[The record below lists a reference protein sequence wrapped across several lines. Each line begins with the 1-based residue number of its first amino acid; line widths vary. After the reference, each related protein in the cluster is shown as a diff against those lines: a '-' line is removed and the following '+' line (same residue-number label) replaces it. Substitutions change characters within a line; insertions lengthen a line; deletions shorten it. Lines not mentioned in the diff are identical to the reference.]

1 MLQRNKNRKKIMITP
16 LKDRVIIELVQKETV
31 TSSGIVLSSADPQEA
46 NRGIVLAV
54 GAEVLDVK
62 VGDVILANWN
72 KATKSKV
79 DQDEFYI
86 IKEED
91 IIAVFED

>member
-1 MLQRNKNRKKIMITP
+1 MLQRTKRKKIMITP
-16 LKDRVIIELVQKETV
+16 LKDRVIIELIEKETA
-31 TSSGIVLSSADPQEA
+31 TASGIVLSSADPSEA
-46 NRGIVLAV
+46 NRGKVIAV
-54 GAEVLDVK
+54 GQEVLDVV

>member
-1 MLQRNKNRKKIMITP
+1 MITP
-16 LKDRVIIELVQKETV
+16 LKDRVIIELIEKET
-31 TSSGIVLSSADPQEA
+31 TTASGIVLSSADPSEA
-46 NRGIVLAV
+46 NRGKVIAV
-54 GAEVLDVK
+54 GQEVLDVK
-62 VGDVILANWN
+62 EGDIILANWN

>member
-1 MLQRNKNRKKIMITP
+1 MITP
-16 LKDRVIIELVQKETV
+16 LKDRVIIELVQKET
-31 TSSGIVLSSADPQEA
+31 TTASGIVLSSADPAEA
-46 NRGIVLAV
+46 NRGIVLSI
-54 GAEVLDVK
+54 GEEVLDVK

>member
-1 MLQRNKNRKKIMITP
+1 MITP
-16 LKDRVIIELVQKETV
+16 LKDRVIIELIQKETV
-31 TSSGIVLSSADPQEA
+31 TASGIVLSSADPTEA

-54 GAEVLDVK
+54 GAEVLDLK

>member
-1 MLQRNKNRKKIMITP
+1 M
-16 LKDRVIIELVQKETV
+16 
-31 TSSGIVLSSADPQEA
+31 VLSSADPTEA
-46 NRGIVLAV
+46 NRGKVLAI
-54 GAEVLDVK
+54 GAEVLDVA

>member
-1 MLQRNKNRKKIMITP
+1 MITP
-16 LKDRVIIELVQKETV
+16 LKDRVIIELIQKETV
-31 TSSGIVLSSADPQEA
+31 TASGIVLSSADPTEA
-46 NRGIVLAV
+46 NRGKVLAV

>member
-1 MLQRNKNRKKIMITP
+1 MLQRTKRKKIMITP
-16 LKDRVIIELVQKETV
+16 LKDRVIIELIQKETV
-31 TSSGIVLSSADPQEA
+31 TASGIVLSSADPAEA
-46 NRGIVLAV
+46 NRGKVIAV
-54 GAEVLDVK
+54 GQEVLDVV

>member
-1 MLQRNKNRKKIMITP
+1 MLQRSKNRKKIMITP
-16 LKDRVIIELVQKETV
+16 LKDRVIIELIQKETV
-31 TSSGIVLSSADPQEA
+31 TASGIVLSSADPTEA

-54 GAEVLDVK
+54 GAEVLDLK

>member
-1 MLQRNKNRKKIMITP
+1 MITP
-16 LKDRVIIELVQKETV
+16 LKDRVIIELIQKET
-31 TSSGIVLSSADPQEA
+31 TTPSGIVLSSADPAEA
-46 NRGIVLAV
+46 NRGKVLAI
-54 GAEVLDVK
+54 GAEVIAVS

>member
-1 MLQRNKNRKKIMITP
+1 MITP
-16 LKDRVIIELVQKETV
+16 LKDRVIIELVQKET
-31 TSSGIVLSSADPQEA
+31 TTASGIVLSSADPAEA
-46 NRGIVLAV
+46 NRGKVIAV
-54 GAEVLDVK
+54 GQEVLDVK
-62 VGDVILANWN
+62 VGNVILANWN

>member
-1 MLQRNKNRKKIMITP
+1 MITP
-16 LKDRVIIELVQKETV
+16 LKDRVIIELVQKET
-31 TSSGIVLSSADPQEA
+31 TTASGIVLSSADPAEA
-46 NRGIVLAV
+46 NRGIVLSI
-54 GAEVLDVK
+54 GQEVLDVK

>member
-1 MLQRNKNRKKIMITP
+1 MITP
-16 LKDRVIIELVQKETV
+16 LKDRVIIELIEKET
-31 TSSGIVLSSADPQEA
+31 TTASGIVLSSADPSEA
-46 NRGIVLAV
+46 NRGKVIAV
-54 GAEVLDVK
+54 GQEVLDVV

>member
-1 MLQRNKNRKKIMITP
+1 MLQRTKRKKIMITP
-16 LKDRVIIELVQKETV
+16 LKDRVIIELIQKET
-31 TSSGIVLSSADPQEA
+31 TTASGIVLSSADPAEA
-46 NRGIVLAV
+46 NRGKVIAV
-54 GAEVLDVK
+54 GQEVLDVK

>member
-1 MLQRNKNRKKIMITP
+1 MITP
-16 LKDRVIIELVQKETV
+16 LKDRVIIELIEKET
-31 TSSGIVLSSADPQEA
+31 TTASGIVLSSADPSEA
-46 NRGIVLAV
+46 KRGNVIAV
-54 GAEVLDVK
+54 GQEVLDVV

>member
-1 MLQRNKNRKKIMITP
+1 
-16 LKDRVIIELVQKETV
+16 V
-31 TSSGIVLSSADPQEA
+31 A
-46 NRGIVLAV
+46 
-54 GAEVLDVK
+54 

>member
-1 MLQRNKNRKKIMITP
+1 MTP
-16 LKDRVIIELVQKETV
+16 LKDRVLVELIEKETT
-31 TSSGIVLSSADPQEA
+31 TSSGIILSSADPMEA
-46 NRGIVLAV
+46 NRGKVLSI
-54 GAEVLDVK
+54 GPEVLDVV

>member
-1 MLQRNKNRKKIMITP
+1 MLQRTKRKKIMITP
-16 LKDRVIIELVQKETV
+16 LKDRVIIELIEKET
-31 TSSGIVLSSADPQEA
+31 TTASGIVLSSADPSEA
-46 NRGIVLAV
+46 NRGKVIAV
-54 GAEVLDVK
+54 GQEVLDVV

>member
-1 MLQRNKNRKKIMITP
+1 MITP
-16 LKDRVIIELVQKETV
+16 LKDRVIIELIQKETV
-31 TSSGIVLSSADPQEA
+31 TASGIVLSSADPAEA
-46 NRGIVLAV
+46 NRGKVIAV
-54 GAEVLDVK
+54 GQEVLDVV